1 MQSKYYIIFD
11 YQVAYAYENITWKDY
26 THTIEKKKK
35 VKNVG
40 LLYYGKQLLNVESR
54 KTISFMGQCIFYKI
68 NDNPWST
75 KLCSVNHI

>member
-1 MQSKYYIIFD
+1 MQMKILHEKIIHI
-11 YQVAYAYENITWKDY
+11 QL
-26 THTIEKKKK
+26 KKKK

-68 NDNPWST
+68 NDNQ
-75 KLCSVNHI
+75 

>member
-1 MQSKYYIIFD
+1 MQMKILHKKIKQKKY
-11 YQVAYAYENITWKDY
+11 
-26 THTIEKKKK
+26 KKKK

-68 NDNPWST
+68 NDNP
-75 KLCSVNHI
+75 

>member
-1 MQSKYYIIFD
+1 MKILHEKIIHI
-11 YQVAYAYENITWKDY
+11 QLK
-26 THTIEKKKK
+26 KKKK

-68 NDNPWST
+68 NDNP
-75 KLCSVNHI
+75 